1 MSFQPLPSFADLS
14 PGESLGIASI
24 PNLRDLGGYG
34 TADGR
39 VVRRGR
45 VYRANQ
51 LGPIPPDDMARLA
64 ALGLSRAYD
73 LRTDRERHA
82 KPDEVPAGVTVV
94 PLDVLANVPD
104 SAPAEL
110 GALLRDPA
118 AADRALADGRIDDLF
133 VLAYRQFVTLESA
146 RAAYRDLF
154 TDLADP
160 AALPGL
166 FHCTAGKDRTGW
178 AAAALL
184 SLCGVPRDRVMA
196 DYLRSN
202 DCLRAFCAGVAE
214 TYAARGGNPE
224 IVRVIFGVRPLYLEA
239 AFAEVDAVFGSI
251 DGYFADGLGLD
262 AAHQDALRALLL
274 ADG

>member
-1 MSFQPLPSFADLS
+1 MSSLPPVETA
-14 PGESLGIASI
+14 PGESLGIASV

-45 VYRANQ
+45 VYRASQ
-51 LGPIPPDDMARLA
+51 LAPVSPADMARLGR
-64 ALGLSRAYD
+64 LGLARAFD
-73 LRTDRERHA
+73 LRTAHERQA
-82 KPDEVPAGVTVV
+82 TPDEVPDGVEVV
-94 PLDVLANVPD
+94 PLDVLANVSG
-104 SAPAEL
+104 SAPAAL

-118 AADRALADGRIDDLF
+118 AADEALGDGHIDALF
-133 VLAYRQFVTLESA
+133 VLSYRQFVTLESA
-146 RAAYRDLF
+146 RAAYRQLF

-160 AALPGL
+160 ASLPGL

-184 SLCGVPRDRVMA
+184 SLCGVPRPVVMA

-202 DCLRAFCAGVAE
+202 VCLEPFSAPRAAA
-214 TYAARGGNPE
+214 YAARGGNPD

-239 AFAEVDAVFGSI
+239 AFAEVETVFGSI
-251 DGYFADGLGLD
+251 EGYFADGLGLD
-262 AAHQDALRALLL
+262 TAHQEALRGLML
-274 ADG
+274 AES